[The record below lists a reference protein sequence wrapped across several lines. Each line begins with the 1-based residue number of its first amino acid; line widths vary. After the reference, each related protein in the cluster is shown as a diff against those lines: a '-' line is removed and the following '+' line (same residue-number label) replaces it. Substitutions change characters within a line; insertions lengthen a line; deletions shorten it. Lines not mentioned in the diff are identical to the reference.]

1 MGAQYLGCS
10 KKVRRCAVQ
19 LTKNFRCKV
28 IFMGPPEDADVPNEG
43 NVRDIVAENSS
54 LNGNRRCD
62 GMSPEHVALNF

>member
-1 MGAQYLGCS
+1 
-10 KKVRRCAVQ
+10 
-19 LTKNFRCKV
+19 
-28 IFMGPPEDADVPNEG
+28 MGPPEDAYVPNEGNAEVPRRSPKLLWAQSENADAPDIG